1 MSKNTNIEVQEVEIL
16 YDKIEEASGK
26 YLQKTQDL
34 SDSIQKITGL
44 ANDIGNIYLESKRLD
59 NESLKL
65 KNELTTILSEFKLK
79 QSIINNVF
87 SERSK
92 IIDKHFE
99 IIDKGLKENNE
110 KLILEGLKGAGDF
123 VSKNPLENFDLFNK
137 SLTDKNAPLEL
148 DF

>member
-1 MSKNTNIEVQEVEIL
+1 MEKNTNIQVQEVEIL
-16 YDKIEEASGK
+16 YDKIEQASDK

-34 SDSIQKITGL
+34 SDNIQKISRL
-44 ANDIGNIYLESKRLD
+44 ANDMGNIYVESKRLD
-59 NESLKL
+59 NENLKL

-87 SERSK
+87 AERSQ

-110 KLILEGLKGAGDF
+110 KLILEGLKGVSDF
-123 VSKNPLENFDLFNK
+123 VSKNPLENFDLFK
-137 SLTDKNAPLEL
+137 KVLTDKNTPLEL